1 MNILKIIQYIFVG
14 LIAAIALLLVI
25 STFPITGNFQ
35 VLTVL
40 SGSMEPAIKT
50 GSIVVIKPV
59 ESYKIGDIITFG
71 KNSSGTPTTHR
82 IENIEVIEGRVL
94 YTTKGDAN
102 NAPDTKTVTERDII
116 GKVLFTVP
124 FVGYAVDAVKK
135 PIGFML
141 IIIIPA
147 VIIVYDELR
156 KLKNEIMKMRNKKKD
171 EEQDNRIQENFEVN
185 KRQEEKLVDNYQK
198 DEVQTA
204 DIKRNREK
212 VELTKED
219 IKKNKEEI
227 EKIRKDLSEFKIK

>member
-1 MNILKIIQYIFVG
+1 MSIFKIIQYIFVG
-14 LIAAIALLLVI
+14 LIAAVALLLVI

-40 SGSMEPAIKT
+40 SGSMEPDIRT

-59 ESYKIGDIITFG
+59 ESYKIGDVITFG
-71 KNSSGTPTTHR
+71 NNKETPTTHR
-82 IENIEVIEGRVL
+82 IENMEVTEGRVL

-102 NAPDTKTVTERDII
+102 NAPDAKTVMEKDII

-124 FVGYAVDAVKK
+124 FVGYAVDVVKK

-147 VIIVYDELR
+147 VIIVYDEIR
-156 KLKNEIMKMRNKKKD
+156 KVRKEIVNMRSKKKD
-171 EEQDNRIQENFEVN
+171 EEQNNRIQENFEAN
-185 KRQEEKLVDNYQK
+185 KRQEEKITDNYQRN
-198 DEVQTA
+198 EVQTA
-204 DIKRNREK
+204 DIRSNREK
-212 VELTKED
+212 VNLTKED

-227 EKIRKDLSEFKIK
+227 EEIRKDLEEFKIK